1 MSLRKYLISLSNWK
15 TLWKKLMES
24 EKNYKAAHLH
34 TIQTDTVS
42 CLWLVNIK
50 EIWKKLGESETN

>member
-1 MSLRKYLISLSNWK
+1 
-15 TLWKKLMES
+15 MES